1 MPRSVDV
8 LVVGGGPGGSV
19 AARRCAEA
27 GLQVLMIEKRQEI
40 GAPVRCG
47 EAIGAEATRAFIDL
61 DPKWID
67 ARITR
72 FALCNGAGSRAVLPS
87 ELTLVINR
95 KLFDLELARLAA
107 RAGAEVRARTQAEG
121 LLTDGQGNVS
131 GARIKSVGQPEDVQA
146 RIVIAADGAES
157 QVARWAGV
165 RTVPAL
171 ADLYVGLQYL
181 VCAPPGVWMPDVAEY
196 HFGPSIAPG
205 GYGWVFP
212 KGDDTANVGL
222 VLAGDRATGGEARAC
237 LDRFVARRIP
247 DASILSVVAGGIPVS
262 GGLKQISTGGLLVV
276 GDAAHQAEPMTGG
289 GINLAM
295 MAAELAAQTA
305 IQAIRRDD
313 TSAKALKAYDDAW
326 HSRYGRQRA
335 GLLSLRRLLAGMSEG
350 EYVDIIATLARQ
362 PADNMNHGQLM
373 LAAFLRHPRLLL
385 EARALVDIG
394 MHLK

>member
-1 MPRSVDV
+1 MPRSIDV
-8 LVVGGGPGGSV
+8 LVIGGGPGGSV

-27 GLQVLMIEKRQEI
+27 GLRVLMIEKRQEI

-72 FALCNGAGSRAVLPS
+72 FALCNAEGDRAVLPS
-87 ELTLVINR
+87 ELTLVVNR
-95 KLFDLELARLAA
+95 KVFDLELARLAV
-107 RAGAEVRARTQAEG
+107 RAGAEVRARTQAEA
-121 LLTDGQGNVS
+121 LLTDAQGNIS
-131 GARIKSVGQPEDVQA
+131 GARIRSLGAPEDIEA
-146 RIVIAADGAES
+146 RIVIAADGTES
-157 QVARWAGV
+157 QAARWAGIK
-165 RTVPAL
+165 TVPAL

-181 VCAPPGVWMPDVAEY
+181 VSAPPGRWTPDVAEY
-196 HFGPSIAPG
+196 HFGPSTAPG
-205 GYGWVFP
+205 GYAWVFP

-222 VLAGDRATGGEARAC
+222 VLGGDRAVEGEARAC
-237 LDRFVARRIP
+237 LDRFVARRVP
-247 DASILSVVAGGIPVS
+247 GASILSVVAGGIPVS

-305 IQAIRRDD
+305 IEALKNDD
-313 TSAKALKAYDDAW
+313 VSASALKAYDDAW
-326 HSRYGRQRA
+326 HSRYGHQRA
-335 GLLSLRRLLAGMSEG
+335 GLLRLRRLLAGMSER

-362 PADNMNHGQLM
+362 PADHMNHGQLM

-394 MHLK
+394 IHLK

>member
-1 MPRSVDV
+1 MSRSVDV
-8 LVVGGGPGGSV
+8 LVIGGGPGGSV

-27 GLQVLMIEKRQEI
+27 GLRVLMIEKRQEI

-61 DPKWID
+61 DPRWID

-72 FALCNGAGSRAVLPS
+72 FALCNAEGARAVLPS
-87 ELTLVINR
+87 ELTLVVNR
-95 KLFDLELARLAA
+95 KVFDLELARLAA

-131 GARIKSVGQPEDVQA
+131 GAQIKSVGQPEDVQA

-157 QVARWAGV
+157 QAARWAGLK
-165 RTVPAL
+165 TVPAL
-171 ADLYVGLQYL
+171 ADLYVGLQFG
-181 VCAPPGVWMPDVAEY
+181 VCAPPGGWMPDVAEY

-205 GYGWVFP
+205 GYAWVFP
-212 KGDDTANVGL
+212 KSEDTANVGL
-222 VLAGDRATGGEARAC
+222 VLGGDRAAEGAARAS
-237 LDRFVARRIP
+237 LDRFVARRVP
-247 DASILSVVAGGIPVS
+247 GASILSVVAGGIPVS

-305 IQAIRRDD
+305 VQ
-313 TSAKALKAYDDAW
+313 ALKQDDVSASALRAYDDAW

-335 GLLSLRRLLAGMSEG
+335 GLLSLRRLLAGMSER

-362 PADNMNHGQLM
+362 PGDQMNHGQLM